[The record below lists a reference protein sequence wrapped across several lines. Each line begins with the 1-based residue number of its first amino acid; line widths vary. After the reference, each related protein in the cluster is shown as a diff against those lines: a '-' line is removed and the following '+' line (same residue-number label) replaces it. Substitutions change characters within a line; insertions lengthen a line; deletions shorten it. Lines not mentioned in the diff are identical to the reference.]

1 MPLASKVPH
10 TIVLQRHV
18 KLEAIE
24 YSTTPA
30 GYSSSDLVYQD
41 GFDNGAILDSDWHK
55 YITSKAADGW
65 AWNSYGSA
73 GGSGPGSVNNWDYDL
88 PTHVTQH
95 DGVLDILTTKDPVTG
110 MNQGTVETYPTTSGA
125 VSSYG
130 NMEFTGGLLQISMK
144 APAGD
149 GAWPSLWLMP
159 GAGSSQGDSFEIDIQ
174 EGGYTGKGNP
184 NQAFTWHLHGP
195 GGSVGGTV
203 DSGIDLTAGYHTY
216 GIDWQPGKSITWY
229 LDGKQMGQV
238 TSAQMTISSQ
248 PMQLIMNNQ
257 VASSA
262 TSGSRRVLDSSTPQ
276 TEHMLIDAVQLYQH
290 AGSGNTVK
298 GGNVTSYGGAEDTL
312 DHTTIPSLVVFDF
325 IEGTTP
331 LSAHLGFARSVLQS
345 TV

>member
-1 MPLASKVPH
+1 M
-10 TIVLQRHV
+10 
-18 KLEAIE
+18 
-24 YSTTPA
+24 A
-30 GYSSSDLVYQD
+30 GRGTARLR
-41 GFDNGAILDSDWHK
+41 
-55 YITSKAADGW
+55 
-65 AWNSYGSA
+65 

-110 MNQGTVETYPTTSGA
+110 MNQGTLETYPTTSGV

-203 DSGIDLTAGYHTY
+203 DSGIGLRPATTPTAST
-216 GIDWQPGKSITWY
+216 
-229 LDGKQMGQV
+229 
-238 TSAQMTISSQ
+238 
-248 PMQLIMNNQ
+248 
-257 VASSA
+257 
-262 TSGSRRVLDSSTPQ
+262 GSR
-276 TEHMLIDAVQLYQH
+276 
-290 AGSGNTVK
+290 GSRSPGISMASRW
-298 GGNVTSYGGAEDTL
+298 GRS
-312 DHTTIPSLVVFDF
+312 P
-325 IEGTTP
+325 
-331 LSAHLGFARSVLQS
+331 ARR
-345 TV
+345 